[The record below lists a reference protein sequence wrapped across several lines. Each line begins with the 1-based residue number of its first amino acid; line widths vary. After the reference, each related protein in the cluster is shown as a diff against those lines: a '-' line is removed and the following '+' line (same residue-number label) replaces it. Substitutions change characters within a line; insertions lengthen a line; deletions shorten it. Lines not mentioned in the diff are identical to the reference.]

1 MLKLLSRKVKHQGM
15 VMYRGTLT
23 PRAEEYTFLMKQG
36 IDVKLAKQPAEGTS
50 WTLVLKHKDWGE
62 ARVSGFPNASPIPR
76 GMLDFSINLT
86 EREKAD
92 AAAAGVSVGVTL
104 TSTRDNILRD
114 RKNLFRFMRA
124 VMSDDAVVAGD
135 AASMLFWSRAALDD
149 EVSMKSDLDVSALYC
164 IHAVYDEN
172 RPPYWLHTH
181 GLAEVGGFDVDII
194 GPSESMTDGC
204 GDVFRSL
211 AYGILN
217 DDIKPDSA
225 SVPIAHPN
233 GIVRLVPVAEFN
245 AKAAAAD
252 RELRDDDEHHR
263 SNRSVVCDPATG
275 LFAGFKRLRRS
286 TFLSKGN
293 TDQMLVL
300 FTHAATDAM
309 AARAR
314 ATVGTL
320 SALMDEL
327 AEFNLPVLA
336 KIGYEKDDGDG
347 GEHMWFTVHGIEGES
362 IDGTLEV
369 QPFRVARMKQ
379 GDRGMHPVSQ
389 LTEWSIMSPF
399 GRITPDNLTPLR
411 RIREDRD
418 GFRRLLGEIP
428 GPGRV

>member
-36 IDVKLAKQPAEGTS
+36 IDVKLAKQPAEGTN
-50 WTLVLKHKDWGE
+50 WTLILKHKDWGE
-62 ARVSGFPNASPIPR
+62 ARVNGFPNASPIPR

-92 AAAAGVSVGVTL
+92 AAAAGVSVGVSL
-104 TSTRDNILRD
+104 TSARENVLRD

-194 GPSESMTDGC
+194 GPSDSMTDGC

-211 AYGILN
+211 AYAILN

-225 SVPIAHPN
+225 KVPIAHPN

-263 SNRSVVCDPATG
+263 SNRSVVCDPASG

-286 TFLSKGN
+286 TFLSNGN

-309 AARAR
+309 AERAR

-320 SALMDEL
+320 STLMDEL

-369 QPFRVARMKQ
+369 QPFGISRMKQ
-379 GDRGMHPVSQ
+379 GDRGLHPVSQ

-399 GRITPDNLTPLR
+399 GRISPDSLTPLR
-411 RIREDRD
+411 RIREDKD
-418 GFRRLLGEIP
+418 GFRKIMAQARAPE
-428 GPGRV
+428 